1 MQNKFKKN
9 GLILLKICITFI
21 LILSIIYIFSIIKY
35 FFSFFITKY
44 EIKKIE
50 NFFAFCNNYQLI
62 KKFQINNNPKISI
75 ISPIYNSGKFLFR
88 FFRSIQY
95 QYFNDIEIVLVDD
108 CSIDNSIEIINEYK
122 KEDQRIQL
130 IKNRRKKGTFIARNI
145 GALYAKGKYIIIPD
159 SDDIIIY
166 QVSKMLHIYLI
177 IRS

>member
-1 MQNKFKKN
+1 MFKIN
-9 GLILLKICITFI
+9 ENYLKLCNN
-21 LILSIIYIFSIIKY
+21 
-35 FFSFFITKY
+35 TKY
-44 EIKKIE
+44 LGPKRIKISV
-50 NFFAFCNNYQLI
+50 F
-62 KKFQINNNPKISI
+62 PKISI